1 MDWMN
6 SHLEG
11 NEYEYFPPYSECADR
26 FEEMEGAYTAYIRFF
41 DFKADSVYPDIVFR
55 VPRVHLTLTCGEPN
69 DRHWILRG
77 DLISSVYAPKPIFV
91 GEYGDCCGGDHADD
105 FVWSEVCTTLKKLLM
120 MQWD

>member
-11 NEYEYFPPYSECADR
+11 NEFDYFPPYSECADR

-55 VPRVHLTLTCGEPN
+55 APRVHLTLICGEPN
-69 DRHWILRG
+69 DHHWILRG
-77 DLISSVYAPKPIFV
+77 DLISSKYAPRPLFV
-91 GEYGDCCGGDHADD
+91 GEYSGKHFDK
-105 FVWSEVCTTLKKLLM
+105 FKESEVYSELTKLLM
-120 MQWD
+120 TSWD